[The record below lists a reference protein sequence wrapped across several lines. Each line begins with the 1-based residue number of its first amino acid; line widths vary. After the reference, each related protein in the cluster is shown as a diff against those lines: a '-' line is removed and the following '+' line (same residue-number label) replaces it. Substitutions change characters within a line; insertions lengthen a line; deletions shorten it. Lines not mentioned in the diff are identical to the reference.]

1 VRPVGV
7 VAPSS
12 KSKPSSFRA
21 HLKRAGGGAVAG
33 IGQFRPVAVDAQ
45 SSMKWTFR
53 IASIHRASGDAV
65 RASCIGTTVFAALV
79 GPLAPL
85 RRHC

>member
-1 VRPVGV
+1 MRPVGV

-53 IASIHRASGDAV
+53 IASIARHASGQRCSRPWWD
-65 RASCIGTTVFAALV
+65 RSRRCGGTAEVIQQS
-79 GPLAPL
+79 
-85 RRHC
+85 